1 MCAWRGA
8 ASSSYGG
15 AHVAASREVRAATGR
30 MEDTD
35 ADLPSHFAA
44 RSKVPAGYL
53 FSTPSL
59 STRPCVCSVEILTTQ
74 ASGLP
79 RGER

>member
-8 ASSSYGG
+8 AFSSYGG

-53 FSTPSL
+53 FSTPFSL
-59 STRPCVCSVEILTTQ
+59 HKALRLLCGNLKY
-74 ASGLP
+74 SGLRP
-79 RGER
+79 SQR

>member
-59 STRPCVCSVEILTTQ
+59 HKALRLLCGNLKY
-74 ASGLP
+74 SGLRP
-79 RGER
+79 SQR